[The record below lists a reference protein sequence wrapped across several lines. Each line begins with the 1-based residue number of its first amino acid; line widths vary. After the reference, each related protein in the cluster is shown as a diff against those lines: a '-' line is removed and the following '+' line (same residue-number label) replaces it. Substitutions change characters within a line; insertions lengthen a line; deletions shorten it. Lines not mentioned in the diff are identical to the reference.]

1 MTTETKT
8 EDKNEQGEHY
18 EGTEIKGG
26 LSIYDQFAN
35 ELEARAES
43 IASMLPS
50 TVTPARFKNTVI
62 AAIRQDPSILQATIR
77 SVMGAVI
84 RAAQDGLVPDGRE
97 GHIAIYNTNVAKRGE
112 KERWEKR
119 AQWNPMAG
127 GLRKRLRELDGIIAN
142 AEVVHEK
149 DHFLW
154 DQGDEPR
161 IEHRPA
167 PLGSGRG
174 KMIGAYC
181 IYRKGDDILHR
192 EVMDFTQI
200 ETTRAQSKQPDSL
213 MWKKFPEEGYR
224 KVVLRR
230 GIKTVP
236 VTDQMREI
244 VLRDDADNFEFERR
258 AEAAALIPP
267 SPPTPPPPPAI
278 TKQDTAVLP
287 AEQPKDPVP
296 VNKSRQ
302 RKKGENRGEPPPVA
316 EQAPPPAADAP
327 PFVETTDSAD
337 ELPGGWPS
345 YLDMM
350 VAELRGA
357 KDASDQHAVHETVAD
372 AIQGDLEKGKIT
384 NSQEELI
391 KHAWEVRSAEAGR

>member
-1 MTTETKT
+1 MTTDTKT

-35 ELEARAES
+35 ELDARAES

-97 GHIAIYNTNVAKRGE
+97 GHIAIYNTNVAKRDE
-112 KERWEKR
+112 KARWEKR

-127 GLRKRLRELDGIIAN
+127 GLRKRLRELDNIIAN
-142 AEVVHEK
+142 AEVVYEK
-149 DHFLW
+149 DTDGHGIIW
-154 DQGDEPR
+154 EQGDDPK
-161 IEHRPA
+161 IIHRPA
-167 PLGSGRG
+167 KLGSDRG
-174 KMIGAYC
+174 KMVGAYC

-200 ETTRAQSKQPDSL
+200 ETTRKQSKQPDSL
-213 MWKKFPEEGYR
+213 MWSKFPEEGYR

-244 VLRDDADNFEFERR
+244 VRRDDEDNFEFANR
-258 AEAAALIPP
+258 AETGAIIPP
-267 SPPTPPPPPAI
+267 TPPAPPPPPAV
-278 TKQDTAVLP
+278 TQ
-287 AEQPKDPVP
+287 Q
-296 VNKSRQ
+296 S
-302 RKKGENRGEPPPVA
+302 EPPKMPEVAEKAKAPAPRAANRRRPIRLKQEPESPVA
-316 EQAPPPAADAP
+316 TGA
-327 PFVETTDSAD
+327 
-337 ELPGGWPS
+337 LPGDWQS
-345 YLDMM
+345 YVDNM
-350 VAELRGA
+350 VDEIKAAET
-357 KDASDQHAVHETVAD
+357 ASNENAVHETFADTISAAIEQGRLLRAD
-372 AIQGDLEKGKIT
+372 AELVREAWDKAVSGLPPRVPPVQG
-384 NSQEELI
+384 
-391 KHAWEVRSAEAGR
+391 EVV